1 MYICVYWKA
10 LSNVRI
16 YFSVKPE
23 VPVSTPPVSTS
34 TTAPVSAGVSEGVA
48 KQLKEELDSLKKE
61 IESLKPLKKEL
72 ELLKS
77 DYKKDV
83 EILTQDLDEERKKV
97 AGLQVE
103 IDRLKKSKGFR

>member
-1 MYICVYWKA
+1 M
-10 LSNVRI
+10 
-16 YFSVKPE
+16 KPE
-23 VPVSTPPVSTS
+23 APVNTPPVSTS
-34 TTAPVSAGVSEGVA
+34 TTTPVSTGVSEGVV

-61 IESLKPLKKEL
+61 VESLKSVKKEV
-72 ELLKS
+72 ESLKS
-77 DYKKDV
+77 EYKKDI

>member
-1 MYICVYWKA
+1 MI
-10 LSNVRI
+10 
-16 YFSVKPE
+16 FSAKPE
-23 VPVSTPPVSTS
+23 APVNTAPISTN
-34 TTAPVSAGVSEGVA
+34 TTAPASTGVSDAVV
-48 KQLKEELDSLKKE
+48 KQIKDELDSLKKE

-103 IDRLKKSKGFR
+103 IDRLKKTKGFR